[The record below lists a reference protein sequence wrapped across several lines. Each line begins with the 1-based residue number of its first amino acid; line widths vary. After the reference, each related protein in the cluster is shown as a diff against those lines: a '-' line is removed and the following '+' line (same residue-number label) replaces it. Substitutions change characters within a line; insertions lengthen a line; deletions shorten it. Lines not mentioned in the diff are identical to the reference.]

1 MMMLL
6 FLFNEDG
13 VNVDDGDEYWLVCAA
28 ATTTTAA
35 TSEKYNII
43 YLTNQL
49 CEQNTKACFLLR
61 T

>member
-6 FLFNEDG
+6 LLFNEDG
-13 VNVDDGDEYWLVCAA
+13 VNVDDCGEYWLLCVA

-49 CEQNTKACFLLR
+49 FEQNTKACFLLR